1 MTKSARTTR
10 SRSAAAKTKTKK
22 KALDVDPRPAS
33 LEGRVAIVTGSSK
46 GLGKAMAIALGE
58 AGARVVV
65 NYYNG
70 KEQAEQTC
78 EELRERGVQ
87 AILGRADVTNERQ
100 VNKLVADTEKK
111 LGKPDILVLNATPDQ
126 PQKPIEKYDWAFY
139 QSMLDFFV
147 KSPYL
152 MTRAVLPSM
161 KRRKWGRI
169 INIGSEVFRRGVPNF
184 SAYVAAKGAQAGW
197 TRSMAS
203 ELAPWNITVNM
214 VSPGWIPVERHDKDP
229 KALKDGYKALIPMR
243 RWGVPGDVGGIISFL
258 ASDQAAFITGQDVA
272 VNGGMTVC

>member
-1 MTKSARTTR
+1 M
-10 SRSAAAKTKTKK
+10 
-22 KALDVDPRPAS
+22 
-33 LEGRVAIVTGSSK
+33 TGSSK
-46 GLGKAMAIALGE
+46 GLGKAMAMALGE
-58 AGARVVV
+58 AGAKVAV
-65 NYYNG
+65 NYYHG
-70 KEQAEQTC
+70 KEKAIETC
-78 EELRERGVQ
+78 DELRDRGIDA
-87 AILGRADVTNERQ
+87 AICRADVTSERQ
-100 VNKLVADTEKK
+100 VAKLVADTEKK
-111 LGKPDILVLNATPDQ
+111 LGKPDIVVLNATPDQ
-126 PQKPIEKYDWAFY
+126 PQKPIEQYDWAFY

-152 MTRAVLPSM
+152 MARAVLPGM

-197 TRSMAS
+197 TRSMAN

-243 RWGVPGDVGGIISFL
+243 RWGVPGDVGGIIAFL
-258 ASDQAAFITGQDVA
+258 ASEQAAFITGQDVA

>member
-1 MTKSARTTR
+1 MTKSARPSR
-10 SRSAAAKTKTKK
+10 PRSAAGKPKK
-22 KALDVDPRPAS
+22 KLDCEPRPAS
-33 LEGRVAIVTGSSK
+33 LAGRTAIVTGSSK
-46 GLGKAMAIALGE
+46 GLGKAMAIALGA
-58 AGARVVV
+58 AGAKVVV

-70 KEQAEQTC
+70 KEQAEQTG
-78 EELRERGVQ
+78 EELRARGVE
-87 AILGRADVTNERQ
+87 AIVCRADVTNERQ
-100 VNKLVADTEKK
+100 VQKLVAQTEKK

-126 PQKPIEKYDWAFY
+126 PLKPIEKYDWAFY

-147 KSPYL
+147 KSPYRL
-152 MTRAVLPSM
+152 TRAALPAM

-243 RWGVPGDVGGIISFL
+243 RWGVPGDVGGIIAFL
-258 ASDQAAFITGQDVA
+258 ASEQAAFITGQDVA

>member
-1 MTKSARTTR
+1 
-10 SRSAAAKTKTKK
+10 
-22 KALDVDPRPAS
+22 
-33 LEGRVAIVTGSSK
+33 
-46 GLGKAMAIALGE
+46 MAIALGE
-58 AGARVVV
+58 AGAKVVV

-70 KEQAEQTC
+70 KEQAEQTLD
-78 EELRERGVQ
+78 ELRGRGVE
-87 AILGRADVTNERQ
+87 AIVCRADVTNERQ
-100 VNKLVADTEKK
+100 VAKLVADTEKK
-111 LGKPDILVLNATPDQ
+111 LGKPDVLVLNATPDQ
-126 PQKPIEKYDWAFY
+126 PQKPIEKYDWDFY

-152 MTRAVLPSM
+152 MTRAVLPGM

-229 KALKDGYKALIPMR
+229 KALKDGYKALIPMQ
-243 RWGVPGDVGGIISFL
+243 RWGVPGDVGGILAFL
-258 ASDQAAFITGQDVA
+258 ASEQAAFITGQDVA

>member
-1 MTKSARTTR
+1 MTKSARSAG
-10 SRSAAAKTKTKK
+10 SRSAVAKKKT
-22 KALDVDPRPAS
+22 KALDVEPRSPS
-33 LEGRVAIVTGSSK
+33 LQGRTAIVTGSSK

-58 AGARVVV
+58 AGAKVVV

-70 KEQAEQTC
+70 KEQALQTQ
-78 EELRERGVQ
+78 EELAARGIESAVC
-87 AILGRADVTNERQ
+87 RADVTSERQ
-100 VNKLVADTEKK
+100 VQKLVADTEKK

-126 PQKPIEKYDWAFY
+126 PQKPIEQYDWAFY

-152 MTRAVLPSM
+152 MTRAVLPGM

-203 ELAPWNITVNM
+203 ELAAWNITVNM

-243 RWGVPGDVGGIISFL
+243 RWGVPGDVGGILAFL
-258 ASDQAAFITGQDVA
+258 ASEQAAFITGQDVA

>member
-1 MTKSARTTR
+1 
-10 SRSAAAKTKTKK
+10 
-22 KALDVDPRPAS
+22 
-33 LEGRVAIVTGSSK
+33 VTGSSK

-65 NYYNG
+65 NYCNG
-70 KEQAEQTC
+70 RERALATC
-78 EELRERGVQ
+78 DELRARGIQ
-87 AILGRADVTNERQ
+87 AVVCKADVTSERQ

-111 LGKPDILVLNATPDQ
+111 LGKPDIVVLNATPDQ
-126 PQKPIEKYDWAFY
+126 PQLPIEKYDWAFY

-152 MTRAVLPSM
+152 MARAVLPGM

-243 RWGVPGDVGGIISFL
+243 RWGVPAEVGGIISFL
-258 ASDQAAFITGQDVA
+258 ASEQAAFITGQDVA

>member
-1 MTKSARTTR
+1 MAKTARSTR
-10 SRSAAAKTKTKK
+10 SRSAAAKNRKK
-22 KALDVDPRPAS
+22 PLDVEPRSPS
-33 LEGRVAIVTGSSK
+33 LEGHTAIVTGSSK

-58 AGARVVV
+58 AGAKVVV

-70 KEQAEQTC
+70 KEQALQTQD
-78 EELRERGVQ
+78 ELAARGIESAVC
-87 AILGRADVTNERQ
+87 RADVTSERQ
-100 VNKLVADTEKK
+100 VAKLIADAEKK

-126 PQKPIEKYDWAFY
+126 PQKPIEQYDWAFY

-197 TRSMAS
+197 TRSMAN

-258 ASDQAAFITGQDVA
+258 ASEQAAFITGQDVA

>member
-1 MTKSARTTR
+1 MTKSSRPARTR
-10 SRSAAAKTKTKK
+10 SSSSKAKS
-22 KALDVDPRPAS
+22 ALDVEPRSPS
-33 LEGRVAIVTGSSK
+33 LEGRTAIVTGSSK

-65 NYYNG
+65 NYCNG
-70 KEQAEQTC
+70 RERALATC
-78 EELRERGVQ
+78 EELRARGIQ
-87 AILGRADVTNERQ
+87 AVVCKADVTNERQ

-111 LGKPDILVLNATPDQ
+111 LGKPDIVVLNATPDQ
-126 PQKPIEKYDWAFY
+126 PQLPIEKYDWAFY

-152 MTRAVLPSM
+152 MARAVLPGM

-243 RWGVPGDVGGIISFL
+243 RWGVPAEVGGIISFL
-258 ASDQAAFITGQDVA
+258 ASEQAAFITGQDVA

>member
-1 MTKSARTTR
+1 M
-10 SRSAAAKTKTKK
+10 
-22 KALDVDPRPAS
+22 
-33 LEGRVAIVTGSSK
+33 TGSSK

-58 AGARVVV
+58 AGAKVVV

-70 KEQAEQTC
+70 KEQALQTQ
-78 EELRERGVQ
+78 EELTARGIESAVC
-87 AILGRADVTNERQ
+87 RADVTSERQ
-100 VNKLVADTEKK
+100 VKKLVADTEKL

-126 PQKPIEKYDWAFY
+126 PQKPIEAYDWAFY

-152 MTRAVLPSM
+152 LTRAALPGM

-169 INIGSEVFRRGVPNF
+169 VNIGSEVFRRGVPNF

-243 RWGVPGDVGGIISFL
+243 RWGVPGDVGGILAFL
-258 ASDQAAFITGQDVA
+258 ASEQAAFITGQDVA